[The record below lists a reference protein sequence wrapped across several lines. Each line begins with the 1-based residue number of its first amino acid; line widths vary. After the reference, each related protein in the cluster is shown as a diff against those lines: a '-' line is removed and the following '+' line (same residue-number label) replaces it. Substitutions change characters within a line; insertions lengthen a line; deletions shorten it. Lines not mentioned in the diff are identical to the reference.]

1 MSLKNLAFLS
11 FLQSILI
18 TISLVTINICLYQSF
33 LLYKLFND
41 ERFLC
46 GRKLFFPPKA
56 FLYLQFQE
64 NALLLYLV
72 PLIWF
77 ILSVIAQKIKL
88 MRFGSLILFWSA
100 ILNMTL
106 FIFITVDSAY
116 LPQNVVYHYEKTVFS
131 VPLKCPSW
139 NCMLWDYLEKQYIS
153 TK

>member
-1 MSLKNLAFLS
+1 MSQKNLAFLS

-18 TISLVTINICLYQSF
+18 TISLVTINVCLYQSF
-33 LLYKLFND
+33 LLYKLLND

-46 GRKLFFPPKA
+46 GQKLFFPSKV
-56 FLYLQFQE
+56 FLYLKFQE
-64 NALLLYLV
+64 NALLFYLI

-77 ILSVIAQKIKL
+77 ILALVFEKIKF

-100 ILNMTL
+100 ILNIIL
-106 FIFITVDSAY
+106 FIFIIVDSAY
-116 LPQNVVYHYEKTVFS
+116 LPQNITYHYEKTVHF

-139 NCMLWDYLEKQYIS
+139 NCMLWDYLEKQYIP